1 MLNYY
6 NRTTKINEHVY
17 LRFVISSKV
26 DVDFI
31 KNCDTFW
38 IIGKTESLLCRIYR
52 EVDNIKRKEKNIR
65 LITRIVLIDN
75 GNNAVQ
81 LEGRNTITDLPVQSA
96 RTVKEWR

>member
-6 NRTTKINEHVY
+6 NRTTKTNEHVY
-17 LRFVISSKV
+17 LRFVISTKV

-38 IIGKTESLLCRIYR
+38 IIGKKESLLRRIYR